1 MGEEHMVQIR
11 VPRVKLKPGTRGW
24 LVVSKLGFG
33 CAGLFGV
40 YDNPV
45 SEELT
50 VSNIKYAFSKGITF
64 FDTSDFTDPMLSSWL
79 ERRMM
84 PLELA
89 CMIMI
94 YDFDVI
100 YYVINLFLYNEQS
113 QYVMEWG
120 KKFRMLL
127 ENLMVLKELPREKI
141 QLATKFGLVRAE
153 PTHIV
158 VNGTPEHVRSCCEAT
173 LKHLDVGY
181 IDLYY
186 QHRIDTSMGELKK
199 LVEEGKIKYIGL
211 CEASSDTI
219 RRAHVVHPITAIEM
233 EWSLWTREIEE
244 EILPLC
250 RELGIGIVPYSPL
263 GRGFF
268 GGKAAGENLPA
279 NSFLRSNPR
288 FQGENFE
295 KNKLLYAK
303 IEMLAEKH
311 RCTPAQL
318 ALAWLFHQ
326 GDYVVPIP
334 GTTKIKNI
342 DNNIGS
348 LRLKFT
354 QEELEEISAAVTPEE
369 VAGARVADNL
379 IRCSWRFANTPARE
393 TKSSNL

>member
-79 ERRMM
+79 E
-84 PLELA
+84 
-89 CMIMI
+89 
-94 YDFDVI
+94 
-100 YYVINLFLYNEQS
+100 S

-186 QHRIDTSMGELKK
+186 QHRIDTSVPIEETAKCRWGSLRSWLKR
-199 LVEEGKIKYIGL
+199 ERFKYIGL

-279 NSFLRSNPR
+279 NSFLVWDGIYQILGFKVRILK
-288 FQGENFE
+288 

-379 IRCSWRFANTPARE
+379 IRCSWRFANTPQGRPRVQICE
-393 TKSSNL
+393 CSRIICGHIHILRLF

>member
-1 MGEEHMVQIR
+1 
-11 VPRVKLKPGTRGW
+11 
-24 LVVSKLGFG
+24 
-33 CAGLFGV
+33 
-40 YDNPV
+40 
-45 SEELT
+45 
-50 VSNIKYAFSKGITF
+50 
-64 FDTSDFTDPMLSSWL
+64 
-79 ERRMM
+79 
-84 PLELA
+84 
-89 CMIMI
+89 
-94 YDFDVI
+94 
-100 YYVINLFLYNEQS
+100 
-113 QYVMEWG
+113 
-120 KKFRMLL
+120 
-127 ENLMVLKELPREKI
+127 
-141 QLATKFGLVRAE
+141 
-153 PTHIV
+153 
-158 VNGTPEHVRSCCEAT
+158 
-173 LKHLDVGY
+173 
-181 IDLYY
+181 
-186 QHRIDTSMGELKK
+186 MGELKK

-219 RRAHVVHPITAIEM
+219 RRAHAVHPITAIEM

-393 TKSSNL
+393 TKSSNLFTTGKLNGSSFGVFSQNPVTETYRKLAVVGGRGKFRMARGFAKLKTCDLNFTTECSFIEYKVTVFHY